1 MKKQLVSVLIILS
14 FVAAAGVTVRAEEGK
29 SGAATTAPAAVD
41 VKNTK
46 CIVAKDDVGD
56 SKLTVT
62 YQGKLYHL
70 CCADCKGKFEAEPEK
85 YVKALEKDPGSYG
98 ITKN

>member
-1 MKKQLVSVLIILS
+1 MKKYVPTLLIALS
-14 FVAAAGVTVRAEEGK
+14 FVTAAASAMYAE
-29 SGAATTAPAAVD
+29 SPATEPSVVD

-62 YQGKLYHL
+62 YNGKIYHL
-70 CCADCKGKFEAEPEK
+70 CCDDCKGKFNADPET
-85 YVKALEKDPGSYG
+85 YVKALEKDPASYG
-98 ITKN
+98 VKTT

>member
-1 MKKQLVSVLIILS
+1 MRKSAIFGAVVMA
-14 FVAAAGVTVRAEEGK
+14 VAAAGSLPMGTVRGAE
-29 SGAATTAPAAVD
+29 ATTAPAVVD

-62 YQGKLYHL
+62 YKGKLYHL
-70 CCADCKGKFEAEPEK
+70 CCADCKKDFEGDPEK
-85 YVKALEKDPGSYG
+85 YVKALEKDPGAYG
-98 ITKN
+98 VK

>member
-1 MKKQLVSVLIILS
+1 MKKQLGTVLIILS
-14 FVAAAGVTVRAEEGK
+14 FVAAAGTIVRAEGTN
-29 SGAATTAPAAVD
+29 SPATTAPAAVD

-62 YQGKLYHL
+62 YEGK
-70 CCADCKGKFEAEPEK
+70 
-85 YVKALEKDPGSYG
+85 
-98 ITKN
+98 I

>member
-1 MKKQLVSVLIILS
+1 MKIHLSTFLIAFS
-14 FVAAAGVTVRAEEGK
+14 FVAAAAPAVHAD
-29 SGAATTAPAAVD
+29 SPTTAPAAALAAVD

-62 YQGKLYHL
+62 YKNKIYHL
-70 CCADCKGKFEAEPEK
+70 CCDDCKEKFNADPET
-85 YVKALEKDPGSYG
+85 YVKALEKDPAAYG
-98 ITKN
+98 VKTN